1 VILLDTDICI
11 ELLRGNRTVLE
22 KNQDSKEDSYIS
34 FMTVGELLYGA
45 EKSTNPESN
54 KKKCQAFFRSVSI
67 IYPTIST
74 MEIFAQIKGD
84 LSGRSLLLPDADLL
98 IAATCLQQKSR
109 LVTGNVKHFERF
121 DNLKI
126 ENWLR

>member
-1 VILLDTDICI
+1 MILLDTDICI